1 MGEPAT
7 PIRRRLELT
16 VAEARLRFQQ
26 LVRVTGLTN
35 QVTVIV
41 DGGRPIAA
49 IVPVG
54 DVADFESGPRSGAV
68 PSGRPSTPSA
78 PPARPGAASSAG
90 APHSRS
96 SSAPES
102 RPLSAPPARSSSLP
116 DSRPPSAPHSR
127 SLSAPESRPSSA
139 PPVRPAA
146 PPAPAA
152 SSAGW
157 LQRIER
163 VREDV
168 RRQHAGR
175 IRELS
180 GALEEAWRLID
191 ATRPPGTDRAADT
204 LRAAHADLRRAG

>member
-1 MGEPAT
+1 M
-7 PIRRRLELT
+7 
-16 VAEARLRFQQ
+16 AEARLRFQQ

-68 PSGRPSTPSA
+68 PSGRPSPPSA

-102 RPLSAPPARSSSLP
+102 RPLSAP
-116 DSRPPSAPHSR
+116 HSR
-127 SLSAPESRPSSA
+127 SLSAPESRPLSA